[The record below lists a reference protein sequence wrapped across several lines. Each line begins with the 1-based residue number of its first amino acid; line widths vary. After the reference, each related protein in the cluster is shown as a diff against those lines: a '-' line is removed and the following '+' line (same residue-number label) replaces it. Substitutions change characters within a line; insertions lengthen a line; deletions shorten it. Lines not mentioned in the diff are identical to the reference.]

1 MKNNFNLVVDN
12 WIKVFD
18 DGTKEVSL
26 SEFFKHAHEYEILA
40 GESRQQDLSTLR
52 FLLAIVQRV
61 YAGETV
67 ESLLKLGKFDDRI
80 QTYLSEY
87 QDCFDMQGDNPFY
100 QVTAEQYNKYT
111 DERFKIK
118 DSGKQLGVVPVKQFN
133 RNVSESNNSPNLF
146 SMISGPKKDTLGMPE
161 LVRWLIAYQNFT
173 GTSDKS
179 KAVLDY
185 PIRVSAGY
193 LYKTDPVYLRGEN
206 LFETLVLNFYEE
218 QTLQRPVWEWD
229 LDEYLEQIDK
239 FPDNTSQIYTLLS
252 RLIYI
257 DWSKDKLEILAT
269 GLPLPKGL
277 DPMTM
282 VDSGKPRLRNLQKLH
297 SYVAFEL
304 DKVFMLPALYEF
316 GKLGF
321 KDKEVAIV
329 NCNYVGDPKNP
340 SQTPVATVFEELQFN
355 SNLFYYRKED
365 MLAVSNIA
373 QEVVKAYM
381 ILAYK
386 MDKIRHQKAS
396 RERVSSLIDAFED
409 RMLEFV
415 KNWLLN
421 PTEVKDFASEIEKFA
436 KDKLAKTEGNLSN
449 IDYRRSDEDG
459 TTVFDILSIYSFYV
473 RKTVRKYQDVI

>member
-1 MKNNFNLVVDN
+1 MKNNNFNLVKDS
-12 WIKVFD
+12 WIKVYSN
-18 DGTKEVSL
+18 GVKEVSL
-26 SEFFKHAHEYEILA
+26 SEFFKNAHEYEILA

-67 ESLLKLGKFDDRI
+67 ESLLKLGKFDDRV
-80 QTYLSEY
+80 QAYLSEH
-87 QDCFDMQGDNPFY
+87 QNCFDMQGDNPFY
-100 QVTAEQYNKYT
+100 QVTAEQYNKYADT
-111 DERFKIK
+111 RFKIK
-118 DSGKQLGVVPVKQFN
+118 TEGKQTGILAIRQLN
-133 RNVSESNNSPNLF
+133 RNISESNNSPNVL
-146 SMISGPKKDTLGMPE
+146 STVPENKKDKLSMSE

-179 KAVLDY
+179 KAMLGY

-206 LFETLVLNFYEE
+206 LFETLILNFYEE

-257 DWSKDKLEILAT
+257 DWSKDELMILAT

-297 SYVAFEL
+297 DYVAFEL
-304 DKVFMLPALYEF
+304 DKVFMLSALYEL

-355 SNLFYYRKED
+355 SNLFYDRKED
-365 MLAVSNIA
+365 MLAVSRLVRDVIQAYSVLVYNI
-373 QEVVKAYM
+373 
-381 ILAYK
+381 
-386 MDKIRHQKAS
+386 DKIKHS
-396 RERVSSLIDAFED
+396 RADKKRVDKTVDEFKD
-409 RMLEFV
+409 TMLELV
-415 KNWLLN
+415 RNWLLN
-421 PTEVKDFASEIEKFA
+421 PIEVKDFAIRLEDVALKEKDEKIE
-436 KDKLAKTEGNLSN
+436 
-449 IDYRRSDEDG
+449 RH
-459 TTVFDILSIYSFYV
+459 LSIKDLNRTADDGKTIFELINIYGF
-473 RKTVRKYQDVI
+473 TVRKITKNI

>member
-1 MKNNFNLVVDN
+1 MKNRNFNLIVDR

-18 DGTKEVSL
+18 YDGTKEVSL

-87 QDCFDMQGDNPFY
+87 QDCFDMQGDKPFY
-100 QVTAEQYNKYT
+100 QVTEATYNKYA

-146 SMISGPKKDTLGMPE
+146 SMVSGPKKDTLEMPE

-179 KAVLDY
+179 KAVLGY

-206 LFETLVLNFYEE
+206 LFETLILNFHEE
-218 QTLQRPVWEWD
+218 KALQRPVWEWN
-229 LDEYLEQIDK
+229 LDDYLEQIDE
-239 FPDNTSQIYTLLS
+239 FPDNVSQIYTLLS

-257 DWSKDKLEILAT
+257 DWNKDELEILAT

-282 VDSGKPRLRNLQKLH
+282 VDSDKPRFRNLQKLH
-297 SYVAFEL
+297 DYVAFEL
-304 DKVFMLPALYEF
+304 DKVFKLPALQ
-316 GKLGF
+316 KL
-321 KDKEVAIV
+321 DKLDLKNKELTIV
-329 NCNYVGDPKNP
+329 NNNYVGDTKNP
-340 SQTPVATVFEELQFN
+340 SQTPVAIVFEELQFN
-355 SNLFYYRKED
+355 SNLFYDRKED
-365 MLAVSNIA
+365 MLAVSRLVRDVIQAYSMLVYNI
-373 QEVVKAYM
+373 
-381 ILAYK
+381 
-386 MDKIRHQKAS
+386 DKIKHTRSDKK
-396 RERVSSLIDAFED
+396 RIDKLVDEFKDA
-409 RMLEFV
+409 MLELIE
-415 KNWLLN
+415 NWLLN
-421 PTEVKDFASEIEKFA
+421 PTELKDFAIRLENVALKEKDEKIE
-436 KDKLAKTEGNLSN
+436 
-449 IDYRRSDEDG
+449 RR
-459 TTVFDILSIYSFYV
+459 LSIKDLNRTADDGKTIFELINIYGFTI
-473 RKTVRKYQDVI
+473 RKIIKNV

>member
-1 MKNNFNLVVDN
+1 MKNKNFNLVVDN

-67 ESLLKLGKFDDRI
+67 ENLLKLGKFDDRV
-80 QTYLSEY
+80 QAYLSEY
-87 QDCFDMQGDNPFY
+87 QDCFDMQGDKPFY

-111 DERFKIK
+111 DARFKIK

-146 SMISGPKKDTLGMPE
+146 SMVSDPKKDTLEMPE

-179 KAVLDY
+179 KAVLGY

-206 LFETLVLNFYEE
+206 LFETLILNFHEE
-218 QTLQRPVWEWD
+218 KALQRPVWEWN
-229 LDEYLEQIDK
+229 LDDYLEQIDE
-239 FPDNTSQIYTLLS
+239 FPDNVSQIYTLLS

-257 DWSKDKLEILAT
+257 DWSEDEPMILAT

-282 VDSGKPRLRNLQKLH
+282 VDSGKPRFRNLQKLH
-297 SYVAFEL
+297 DYVAFEL
-304 DKVFMLPALYEF
+304 DKVFMLSALYEF

-355 SNLFYYRKED
+355 SNLFYDRKED
-365 MLAVSNIA
+365 MLAVSRLVRDVIQAYSMLVYNI
-373 QEVVKAYM
+373 
-381 ILAYK
+381 
-386 MDKIRHQKAS
+386 DKIKHTRADKK
-396 RERVSSLIDAFED
+396 RIDKLVDEFKDA
-409 RMLEFV
+409 MLELIE
-415 KNWLLN
+415 NWLLN
-421 PTEVKDFASEIEKFA
+421 PTELKDFAIRLENVALKEKDEKIE
-436 KDKLAKTEGNLSN
+436 
-449 IDYRRSDEDG
+449 RR
-459 TTVFDILSIYSFYV
+459 LSIKDLNRTADDGKTIFELINIYGFTI
-473 RKTVRKYQDVI
+473 RKIIKNV